1 MFHPQATALSGRLF
15 ASRRGLYVSL
25 FIGAGML
32 GFSLGPALMALVLHH
47 WGLKASLWALLPLG
61 ALGLGLW
68 PLLRGQAQGT
78 RTTAPA
84 ALELDPLSASTPN
97 PGSKGLAVLWGLVV
111 LRHVVVLSFLTF
123 LVILLQGRGYG
134 YLAGSL
140 SLVGFLL
147 VSAPAGLLGGHLSD
161 RLGRWSVTIWSLW
174 LGFSALLGFLMTRDA
189 LSLAL
194 LLLGGGLL
202 SASNPVIVAHAQ
214 EILPQRSS
222 TASALVMGFAWGI
235 GGLLISA
242 VGALGDVWGLERALG
257 LATLTAFS
265 LTVGL
270 TLVGRRLGLHLHRSK
285 AASTLPEG

>member
-1 MFHPQATALSGRLF
+1 
-15 ASRRGLYVSL
+15 
-25 FIGAGML
+25 
-32 GFSLGPALMALVLHH
+32 
-47 WGLKASLWALLPLG
+47 
-61 ALGLGLW
+61 
-68 PLLRGQAQGT
+68 
-78 RTTAPA
+78 
-84 ALELDPLSASTPN
+84 
-97 PGSKGLAVLWGLVV
+97 VV
-111 LRHVVVLSFLTF
+111 LRHVVILSFLTF

-214 EILPQRSS
+214 ELLPQRSS
-222 TASALVMGFAWGI
+222 TASALVMGFAWGV

-242 VGALGDVWGLERALG
+242 VGALGDAWGLERALG
-257 LATLTAFS
+257 LATLMAFS

-270 TLVGRRLGLHLHRSK
+270 TLVGRRLGLHLHHSR